1 VENKVKPLA
10 GNKKLRK
17 GRFNYLQ
24 GGMEVKQGPYSK
36 NTWALNMKS
45 QVFLGSV
52 HLLPVSVRTWGSLV
66 MTFTREIILL

>member
-1 VENKVKPLA
+1 MGVKL
-10 GNKKLRK
+10 
-17 GRFNYLQ
+17 
-24 GGMEVKQGPYSK
+24 GPYSK

-45 QVFLGSV
+45 QVFLSSL